1 MRIKYQLA
9 IIILIS
15 FLAASCKKVIDLN
28 LGDSAQQLIIEG
40 NITDVNATQIVTIS
54 KSVPFNSPNTFPTVS
69 GATVKVVD
77 GNGNTRTF
85 VESTPGT
92 YTSATTFAGRYGQ
105 KYTLQVLLNGQT
117 YTASSTM
124 PIQRVNLDSISI
136 NQQTFG
142 NTTTKTLAVQ
152 FQDPPDQVNRYR
164 FVMSV
169 NSVEVKDIFVRDDQF
184 SNGRHV
190 EALLY
195 QDDLKLNPG
204 DKALIEMQCIDPVIY
219 TYWYTFSQ
227 QTNNFDSATP
237 SNPPNNFNGNVL
249 GYFSV
254 HTTQLK
260 AVTIP

>member
-9 IIILIS
+9 AIMFIS
-15 FLAASCKKVIDLN
+15 FLATSCKKVIDLQ

-40 NITDVNATQIVTIS
+40 NITDVNATQTVTIS
-54 KSVPFNSPNTFPTVS
+54 KSVPFNNPNSFPTVS

-77 GNGNTRTF
+77 GNGNTRNFT
-85 VESTPGT
+85 ESTPGN

-117 YTASSTM
+117 YTATSTM
-124 PIQRVNLDSISI
+124 PIQRVNLDSISV
-136 NQQTFG
+136 NEQTIG
-142 NTTTKTLAVQ
+142 NSSTKTLAVQ
-152 FQDPPDQVNRYR
+152 FQDPPDQVNKYR
-164 FVMSV
+164 FVMAINGV
-169 NSVEVKDIFVRDDQF
+169 QVKDVFVRDDQF

-195 QDDLKLNPG
+195 QDDIKLKTG
-204 DKALIEMQCIDPVIY
+204 DKAIIEMQCIDQMTY

-249 GYFSV
+249 GYFSA
-254 HTTQLK
+254 HTSQFK
-260 AVTIP
+260 SVVIP